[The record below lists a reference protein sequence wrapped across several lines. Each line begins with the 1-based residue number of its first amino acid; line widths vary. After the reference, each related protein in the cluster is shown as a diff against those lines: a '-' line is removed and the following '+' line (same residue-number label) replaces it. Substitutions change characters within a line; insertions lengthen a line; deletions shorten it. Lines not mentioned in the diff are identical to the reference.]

1 VQCKVMSRGF
11 GFSIHP
17 LGEHPEGSE
26 ALFAGANNNQV
37 VIYSELI
44 YKMLYTT

>member
-1 VQCKVMSRGF
+1 MSRGL

-17 LGEHPEGSE
+17 FAENPEGSE
-26 ALFAGANNNQV
+26 ALFAGVNNNQV